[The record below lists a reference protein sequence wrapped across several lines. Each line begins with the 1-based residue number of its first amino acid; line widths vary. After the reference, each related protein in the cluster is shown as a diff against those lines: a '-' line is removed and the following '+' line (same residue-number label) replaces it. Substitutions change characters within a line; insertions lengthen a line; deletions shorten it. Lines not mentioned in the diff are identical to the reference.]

1 MKRRMRRPLLAG
13 LAAFLVVLGVG
24 AILFSGDTDTAAVPP
39 ADAGTLAHIARKNDA
54 AAIRAAAHM
63 KAEAGRT
70 DAAAEALASM
80 NAPPG

>member
-1 MKRRMRRPLLAG
+1 MRRRLRRPYLAG
-13 LAAFLVVLGVG
+13 LAAFLVVLGVSV
-24 AILFSGDTDTAAVPP
+24 ILFSGDTDTAPPAP

-70 DAAAEALASM
+70 DAAAEALAST